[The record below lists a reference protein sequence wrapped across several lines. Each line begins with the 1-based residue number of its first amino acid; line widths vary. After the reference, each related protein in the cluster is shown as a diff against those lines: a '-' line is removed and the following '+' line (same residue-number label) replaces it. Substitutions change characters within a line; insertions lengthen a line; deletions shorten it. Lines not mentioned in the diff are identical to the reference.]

1 MMLMSHVSLA
11 EVRDLEDSTELTSEP
26 DNESIPPKGQ
36 KPGLLTK
43 LLGDI
48 YTLEQHCEKNAIDH
62 VIIAFTFYALH
73 WITLY
78 LLEIMQLLS

>member
-48 YTLEQHCEKNAIDH
+48 YTLE
-62 VIIAFTFYALH
+62 
-73 WITLY
+73 
-78 LLEIMQLLS
+78 